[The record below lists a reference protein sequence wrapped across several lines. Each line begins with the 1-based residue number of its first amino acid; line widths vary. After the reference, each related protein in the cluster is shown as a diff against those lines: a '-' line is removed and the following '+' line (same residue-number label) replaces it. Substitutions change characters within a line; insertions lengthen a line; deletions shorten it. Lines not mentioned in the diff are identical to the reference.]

1 MMEGIHTALVTPFTA
16 GGSVDVDAFEAL
28 CERQIEAGV
37 QGIVACGTTGEATT
51 LTAEEWRQV
60 VGAAVRV
67 SAKRV
72 TVSAGVGTNDTAHTV
87 HNVEAALELGADV
100 GLLVFPYYNKPNPAG
115 HRAHV
120 RAAASPGLP
129 LMLYHVPG
137 RTAQVLPVDLF
148 AALSEIE
155 GVVAVKEATGDV
167 RYGTDLLAR
176 TKVAVLSG
184 DDFTFLGL
192 LAQGATG
199 CVSVLSNVAP
209 AETVGV
215 WRAHRDG
222 RPQEA
227 IARLRRLWD
236 LLTFLFSESSPVPCK
251 AALASIGLCRPDARL
266 PLATFAGPSPGALVE
281 RSLGWP

>member
-1 MMEGIHTALVTPFTA
+1 MEGIHTAIVTPFGA
-16 GGSVDVDAFEAL
+16 DGSVDIDAFEAL

-37 QGIVACGTTGEATT
+37 HGIVACGTTGEAVT
-51 LTAEEWRQV
+51 LTPEEWKQV

-67 SAKRV
+67 CRKRV
-72 TVSAGVGTNDTAHTV
+72 TVTAGVGTNDTAHTV
-87 HNVEAALELGADV
+87 RNVEAALELGADL

-115 HRAHV
+115 HRAHL
-120 RAAASPGLP
+120 RAAAAPGLP

-137 RTAQVLPVDLF
+137 RTAQVLPVDLL
-148 AALSEIE
+148 AALCETG

-192 LAQGATG
+192 MAQGATG

-215 WRAHRDG
+215 WKAHRDG
-222 RPQEA
+222 RAEEA
-227 IARLRRLWD
+227 VARLRRLWE

-251 AALASIGLCRPDARL
+251 AALASIGLCRPDVRL
-266 PLATFAGPSPGALVE
+266 PLATFSGPSPTALVE
-281 RSLGWP
+281 RSLGWR

>member
-1 MMEGIHTALVTPFTA
+1 MEGIHTALVTPFA
-16 GGSVDVDAFEAL
+16 ADGSVDIDAFEAL

-37 QGIVACGTTGEATT
+37 HGIVACGTTGEAAT
-51 LTAEEWRQV
+51 LTGEEWKQV
-60 VGAAVRV
+60 VAAAVSV
-67 SAKRV
+67 SRKRV

-87 HNVEAALELGADV
+87 HNVEVAMELGADV

-120 RAAASPGLP
+120 RAAAALGLP

-137 RTAQVLPVDLF
+137 RTAQLLPVDLF
-148 AALSEIE
+148 AALTEIE
-155 GVVAVKEATGDV
+155 GVIAVKEATGDL

-176 TKVAVLSG
+176 TKVSVLSG

-192 LAQGATG
+192 MAHGATG
-199 CVSVLSNVAP
+199 CVSVLSNVVP

-215 WRAHRDG
+215 WTAHRDG
-222 RPQEA
+222 RVREA
-227 IARLRRLWD
+227 AARLRRLWE

-266 PLATFAGPSPGALVE
+266 PLATFSGPSPATLVE

>member
-1 MMEGIHTALVTPFTA
+1 MEGIHTALVTPFAADGTI
-16 GGSVDVDAFEAL
+16 DIDAFEGL
-28 CERQIEAGV
+28 CARQIEAGV
-37 QGIVACGTTGEATT
+37 HGIVACGTTGEAAT
-51 LTAEEWRQV
+51 LTREEWSTV
-60 VGAAVRV
+60 VAAAVRV
-67 SAKRV
+67 GKKRV
-72 TVSAGVGTNDTAHTV
+72 TVTAGVGTNDTAHTV
-87 HNVEAALELGADV
+87 KNVEAALELGADV

-120 RAAASPGLP
+120 RAAAAPGLP

-148 AALSEIE
+148 AALAETT
-155 GVVAVKEATGDV
+155 GVIAVKEATGDV

-176 TKVAVLSG
+176 TEVAVLSG

-192 LAQGATG
+192 MAQGAVG

-209 AETVGV
+209 AEVVGV
-215 WRAHRDG
+215 WKAHREG
-222 RPQEA
+222 LTEEA
-227 IARLRRLWD
+227 AARLRRLWE

-251 AALASIGLCRPDARL
+251 AALASLGLCRPDARL
-266 PLATFAGPSPGALVE
+266 PLATFAGPSPEAMVQ